1 MYIYISHRVITINL
15 KDILG
20 YLAPLL
26 CGGCHVFFFTG
37 VEAAEPRPVWMDG
50 CCRELKHES
59 YATVGKPIG

>member
-26 CGGCHVFFFTG
+26 CGGCHVFFLLG
-37 VEAAEPRPVWMDG
+37 SKPLSPALYGWMD
-50 CCRELKHES
+50 
-59 YATVGKPIG
+59 AVGN